1 MARRHRKSKKDVVQV
16 SPDAVINYVSGILTG
31 ATDYITGI
39 LEGANLYNSW
49 VQQESALEGTPIGE
63 YKPDALRDWLEKFKN
78 TDYDEYVRF
87 MADPYGFL
95 ESVKKTNPANY
106 KAFIDNIRNNTNYG
120 RLYNTD
126 LAMIKAGKAYREQVP
141 SLIKSKNIDTG
152 LTMLQNYAPYS
163 TRVIDKINGIMTS
176 ALKYTP

>member
-1 MARRHRKSKKDVVQV
+1 MAKRHKKSKKDVVQV
-16 SPDAVINYVSGILTG
+16 NPDATLNYITGILTG
-31 ATDYITGI
+31 ASNYVSGI

-49 VQQESALEGTPIGE
+49 VQQEMSLEGTPIGE
-63 YKPDALRDWLEKFKN
+63 YRPDSLRKWLDEFKN
-78 TDYDEYVRF
+78 TDYDEYIRF

-106 KAFIDNIRNNTNYG
+106 KAFINNVVSKTNYG
-120 RLYNTD
+120 RLVNTD
-126 LAMIKAGKAYREQVP
+126 LAMIKAGKAYREQIP
-141 SLIKSKNIDTG
+141 SLLKSKNLDTG
-152 LTMLQNYAPYS
+152 LTMLQNYAPSS